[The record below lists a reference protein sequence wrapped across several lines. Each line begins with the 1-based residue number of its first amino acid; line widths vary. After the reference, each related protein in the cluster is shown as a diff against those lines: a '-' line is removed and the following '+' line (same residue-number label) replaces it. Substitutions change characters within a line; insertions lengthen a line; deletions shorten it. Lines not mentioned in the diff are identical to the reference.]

1 MRLAII
7 GTGIAGNA
15 TAYAL
20 STCTPHEITVFD
32 KEHRPGGHSATVDI
46 DYNGERLAVDTG
58 FIVYNELNYPLLTS
72 LFDHLGVETE
82 GSDMSFSVSANN
94 GRFEWCGRTKNPV
107 GGLFAQRSNFFSPGY
122 LRMLFEILRFNR
134 SASADLKSNRL
145 SAMSLGD
152 YLEQNRFSKRFRND
166 YLLPMGAAI
175 WSMSTEAMLNF
186 PAHSFI
192 AFFNNHHLLGFVSP
206 QWRTVKG
213 GSRSYVTKMM
223 ASYRDRVRLGQAV
236 RTVTRTSHGVTVHCE
251 DGSQSLFHG
260 VIFASH
266 TDETL
271 AMLTDAS
278 KEERAV
284 LSAIPYK
291 PNTVYLHRDDS
302 FMPRRKRAWS
312 AWNVLQ
318 GQGRKDEL
326 CVTYWMNQLQNLDPS
341 RPVFVTLNPPTPPEE
356 EKIFGRFVY
365 DHPQFDAAAIAAQPK
380 IGALQGKN
388 RTWFAGAWTRYGFHE
403 DGLASALDVAA
414 HFGAFPIWANVP
426 NLVEAAE

>member
-1 MRLAII
+1 MVHLTRSKTGDKMRLAII

-152 YLEQNRFSKRFRND
+152 YLEQNRFSKRFGNV
-166 YLLPMGAAI
+166 
-175 WSMSTEAMLNF
+175 EF
-186 PAHSFI
+186 P
-192 AFFNNHHLLGFVSP
+192 
-206 QWRTVKG
+206 
-213 GSRSYVTKMM
+213 
-223 ASYRDRVRLGQAV
+223 
-236 RTVTRTSHGVTVHCE
+236 
-251 DGSQSLFHG
+251 
-260 VIFASH
+260 
-266 TDETL
+266 
-271 AMLTDAS
+271 
-278 KEERAV
+278 
-284 LSAIPYK
+284 SA
-291 PNTVYLHRDDS
+291 
-302 FMPRRKRAWS
+302 
-312 AWNVLQ
+312 
-318 GQGRKDEL
+318 
-326 CVTYWMNQLQNLDPS
+326 
-341 RPVFVTLNPPTPPEE
+341 
-356 EKIFGRFVY
+356 
-365 DHPQFDAAAIAAQPK
+365 
-380 IGALQGKN
+380 
-388 RTWFAGAWTRYGFHE
+388 
-403 DGLASALDVAA
+403 
-414 HFGAFPIWANVP
+414 
-426 NLVEAAE
+426 

>member
-20 STCTPHEITVFD
+20 STCTNHEITVFD

-46 DYNGERLAVDTG
+46 DYDGPRLSVDTG

-82 GSDMSFSVSANN
+82 GSDMSFSVSSNN

-107 GGLFAQRSNFFSPGY
+107 SGLFAQRSNFFSPGY

-134 SASADLKSNRL
+134 GALADLNANRL
-145 SAMSLGD
+145 NGLSLGD

-175 WSMSTEAMLNF
+175 WSMSTESMLNF
-186 PAHSFI
+186 PARSFI
-192 AFFNNHHLLGFVSP
+192 AFFNNHHLLGFASP

-223 ASYRDRVRLGQAV
+223 SSYRDRVKLGQPIVSVTRSAHSV
-236 RTVTRTSHGVTVHCE
+236 TVTCA
-251 DGSQSLFHG
+251 DGNRETFDG

-271 AMLTDAS
+271 AMLKDAS
-278 KEERAV
+278 AEEQAV
-284 LSAIPYK
+284 LGAIPYK
-291 PNTVYLHRDDS
+291 PNTVYLHRDER
-302 FMPRRKRAWS
+302 FMPKRKRAWA

-318 GQGRKDEL
+318 GQGRSDEL
-326 CVTYWMNQLQNLDPS
+326 CVTYWMNMLQNLDPS
-341 RPVFVTLNPPTPPEE
+341 RPVFVTLNPPTPPADN
-356 EKIFGRFVY
+356 KIFGRYVY
-365 DHPQFDAAAIAAQPK
+365 DHPQFNAAAIAAQPK

-414 HFGAFPIWANVP
+414 HFGAFPTWATVSQ
-426 NLVEAAE
+426 LTEAAE